1 MEIFIWMIYHMMC
14 NSLCKR
20 FTVSFSLH
28 LYCDIYVN
36 SFILGSI
43 CYYYLISLQ
52 ILSCFKQ
59 NIYQYSEMYIFKKI
73 SHYIMARE
81 HMAGYTFT

>member
-1 MEIFIWMIYHMMC
+1 MAC
-14 NSLCKR
+14 VRDLQ
-20 FTVSFSLH
+20 SFSLR
-28 LYCDIYVN
+28 LSCDIYVN

-43 CYYYLISLQ
+43 CYYYYLISLR

-59 NIYQYSEMYIFKKI
+59 NIYQYSEMYIFAKL